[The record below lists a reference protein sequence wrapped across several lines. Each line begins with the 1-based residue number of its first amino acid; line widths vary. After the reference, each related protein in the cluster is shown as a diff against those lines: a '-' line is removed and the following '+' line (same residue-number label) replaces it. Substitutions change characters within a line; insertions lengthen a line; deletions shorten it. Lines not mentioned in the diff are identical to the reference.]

1 MFYKGD
7 VKFAQII
14 LALSEQ
20 ETRNIGNDW
29 NYSVDK
35 DQKATPKE
43 K

>member
-7 VKFAQII
+7 VKYAQII

-20 ETRNIGNDW
+20 ETSDIGNDW
-29 NYSVDK
+29 SYSVGK
-35 DQKATPKE
+35 DQKAIPKE